1 MKSLSQSD
9 QPPGGQLKEPDLP
22 YFLLFH
28 QLNLYPIKDDGGG
41 SFAFIPPPR
50 QPPQEQPG
58 EGLRLQT
65 KKRDWNESETQIPP
79 LVLMGSSGGWSDT
92 RNPICITKEQQATSK
107 EPPTFYPFLLLP
119 LPHPHPPSLGS
130 RTNCLRRDCGRP
142 SSRRVR
148 RTPPS
153 GAGGPSPTTRATRAG
168 GCSRTASPSRPP
180 VATASAASSA

>member
-1 MKSLSQSD
+1 MGEADGHHRRALQAGGRGGGQDQLEARHQLPLVSSAADFPHAVPISGGRLNGFPPQREGQRMKSLSQSD

-22 YFLLFH
+22 SFLLFH

-92 RNPICITKEQQATSK
+92 RKSNLHNERTTSNK
-107 EPPTFYPFLLLP
+107 
-119 LPHPHPPSLGS
+119 
-130 RTNCLRRDCGRP
+130 
-142 SSRRVR
+142 
-148 RTPPS
+148 
-153 GAGGPSPTTRATRAG
+153 
-168 GCSRTASPSRPP
+168 
-180 VATASAASSA
+180 